1 MRVVL
6 CPHLSLEHYRGGEKW
21 TAALANRLVE
31 DGVSVAVRALPYAPD
46 GVRRVAVRD
55 VLDSRV
61 SYREAW
67 HHDLSAFDTAYL
79 FYNPLSQLFF
89 TGAPRYVAGIHSWL
103 FVTDRLYEP
112 FYGVVPT
119 GVKLLY
125 RLVGPLDLR
134 RFDVV
139 HSVTRAYRAVHPRT
153 VYIPNFVDTHRF
165 SPDRAPLASEFTIL
179 VTAAHIPE
187 KGWDLVRE
195 TADRLPM
202 DMRLVTTGTCD
213 DARIDGL
220 GFVTEDELAMAYAR
234 AHVVLHPA
242 RVDTDSMVINEAC
255 ASGTPVITTP
265 IATHLPA
272 TDAVLHAETVE
283 EIFIHLRL
291 LRTEWEQ
298 NTGYTARCEAARAA
312 GEAHDFDLIYPQLKS
327 LLLGSGGEA
336 A

>member
-1 MRVVL
+1 MAVAL

-21 TAALANRLVE
+21 TATLANRLAA

-67 HHDLSAFDTAYL
+67 HHDLTGFDTAYL
-79 FYNPLSQLFF
+79 FYNPLSPLFF
-89 TGAPRYVAGIHSWL
+89 TGASRYIAGIHSWL

-125 RLVGPLDLR
+125 RLIGPLDLR

-139 HSVTRAYRAVHPRT
+139 HSVTQAYHAVHPQT
-153 VYIPNFVDTHRF
+153 VYIPNFVDTKQF
-165 SPDRAPLASEFTIL
+165 SPDRAALAAEFTVL

-187 KGWDLVRE
+187 KGWDLVCE
-195 TADRLPM
+195 TAARLPETV
-202 DMRLVTTGTCD
+202 RLVATGECD
-213 DARIDGL
+213 VDGIESL
-220 GFVTEDELAMAYAR
+220 GFLTEDELARAYAR

-265 IATHLPA
+265 IATHQPA
-272 TDAVLHAETVE
+272 TEAVAHAATVG
-283 EIFIHLRL
+283 EICAHLQTL
-291 LRTEWEQ
+291 QTEWKRE
-298 NTGYTARCEAARAA
+298 TGYAERCAVARAA
-312 GEAHDFDLIYPQLKS
+312 GEAHDFDAIYPQLKA
-327 LLLGSGGEA
+327 LLLDSGGDGS
-336 A
+336 